1 MMSVAKVQ
9 GSRVKSKAEEKKKS
23 HKPHEGRDE
32 LSHLRKQV

>member
-9 GSRVKSKAEEKKKS
+9 GSRVKSKAEEKKS